1 MGSTGSDGAER
12 GNVLSWH
19 AETTEAEG
27 AVARCHMARDGRV
40 PGGGRACW
48 RCVMHVEMTE
58 AAVARRRVM
67 CDGHAS
73 TWWAYETCV
82 VVVVAR
88 CSPTSTVVRFVNGSV
103 EDSARR

>member
-40 PGGGRACW
+40 PGGGRVCW

-58 AAVARRRVM
+58 ATVARRRVM

-73 TWWAYETCV
+73 T
-82 VVVVAR
+82 
-88 CSPTSTVVRFVNGSV
+88 
-103 EDSARR
+103 

>member
-1 MGSTGSDGAER
+1 MFGAAPARCLYGRHSAWQALAAAETHGQHRRRMGSTGSDGAER

-40 PGGGRACW
+40 PGGRRACW

-58 AAVARRRVM
+58 ATVARRRVM

-73 TWWAYETCV
+73 T
-82 VVVVAR
+82 
-88 CSPTSTVVRFVNGSV
+88 
-103 EDSARR
+103 